1 MACYRSVERQRAA
14 GSGAGRGVRGVCG
27 ESQLVLVKTG
37 KGHRSELN
45 DLVAVAQ
52 CQMFHFVPVE
62 FGSLIAGE
70 LRPRETTAVLVLCS
84 RVLQC
89 SLEMSIKTF
98 GKINHLNSF
107 CQLVLVEK
115 QKKPTKT
122 NFSSSSKIRLWVC
135 SCPGLGAHIL
145 S

>member
-14 GSGAGRGVRGVCG
+14 GPGAGRGASGVCG

-62 FGSLIAGE
+62 FGSLITGE
-70 LRPRETTAVLVLCS
+70 LRPRETTAVA
-84 RVLQC
+84 
-89 SLEMSIKTF
+89 
-98 GKINHLNSF
+98 F
-107 CQLVLVEK
+107 CAPERYNVPLKCPEK
-115 QKKPTKT
+115 RSEK
-122 NFSSSSKIRLWVC
+122 
-135 SCPGLGAHIL
+135 
-145 S
+145 